1 MTDLM
6 LDADLAP
13 EQRECLLVARQSCDL
28 MMGVVDDILNFSQI
42 ESGRLE
48 LESIQF
54 NMRLTFE
61 DTFKTLSVRAV
72 QKKFNRTASI
82 GPGIPESV
90 LGDPG
95 RLRQIIVNLV
105 GNAIKFTDQ
114 GEVGV
119 SVGIEPS
126 VEGVVRIHFTVR
138 DTGNGIPLEKQ
149 KVIFERFSQ
158 ADTSSTRRHGGA
170 GLGLTIASDWFK

>member
-126 VEGVVRIHFTVR
+126 VEGSCEFI
-138 DTGNGIPLEKQ
+138 
-149 KVIFERFSQ
+149 SQ
-158 ADTSSTRRHGGA
+158 SETQGMDSLS
-170 GLGLTIASDWFK
+170 KNKK